1 MTASKGREAWTRHFK
16 GKGDQLTKIKGTST
30 AVFDQEGKRLSVPL
44 TKGTDVTYVDNLS
57 VEHPKD
63 SSGGGISAKKVVAI
77 KVGTETYF
85 VDVNDVVKPGSVGAV
100 PLQPQDFGLGG
111 STTLPNYIS
120 TLKSSIKGRQDIQ
133 GELEDYLIDLVEYY
147 EKGIGGLADYDVTKL
162 PMATIIKDFGETLGP
177 IWCVKK
183 GLSGKNLGV
192 SLATNINIVS
202 RGEVLKDYE
211 LINTNGTKLNISA
224 KGDTASTNTLKPG
237 PIMKIFRNNSN
248 LVAKYS
254 STPQYQI
261 ISTLDQFGALEGP
274 MRAASNLGYYRSQ
287 FNLIS
292 GTNFRNANS
301 SFIPPEVQKAYE
313 QMFLTADTEIKNKY
327 LSGTRFTYRTIAWCY
342 ENFLINYSKKQTNQN
357 VFTKLLNDVLNSELI
372 VVKLSMSGTIPQFD
386 VLMPKSGSINNVF
399 LRQKNTKFGTG
410 GEKLGFQL

>member
-16 GKGDQLTKIKGTST
+16 GNGDQQTKIKGTST
-30 AVFDQEGKRLSVPL
+30 AVFDQEGTRLSVPL
-44 TKGTDVTYVDNLS
+44 TKGTDVTYIDNLS

-63 SSGGGISAKKVVAI
+63 SSGGGISAKKIVAI

-85 VDVNDVVKPGSVGAV
+85 VDVNDVVKPGSVGAI

-111 STTLPNYIS
+111 STTLSNYIS
-120 TLKSSIKGRQDIQ
+120 TLKSSIKSRQDIQ

-147 EKGIGGLADYDVTKL
+147 ETGTGGLADYDVTKL

-177 IWCVKK
+177 IWCIKK

-224 KGDTASTNTLKPG
+224 KGATASTNTLKPG

-248 LVAKYS
+248 LVGKYG

-274 MRAASNLGYYRSQ
+274 IRAASNLGYYRNQ
-287 FNLIS
+287 FSLIS
-292 GTNFRNANS
+292 GTNFRSANS
-301 SFIPPEVQKAYE
+301 LFIPPKIQKAYE

-327 LSGTRFTYRTIAWCY
+327 LSGARLTYRTIAWCH

-372 VVKLSMSGTIPQFD
+372 IVKFTMSNSIPQFD
-386 VLMPKSGSINNVF
+386 VLMPQSGSINNVF

-410 GEKLGFQL
+410 GEKLGFQI

>member
-63 SSGGGISAKKVVAI
+63 SSGGGISAKKIVAI

-111 STTLPNYIS
+111 STTLSNYIS

-147 EKGIGGLADYDVTKL
+147 ETGIGGLADYDVTKL
-162 PMATIIKDFGETLGP
+162 PMATIKKDFGETLGP
-177 IWCVKK
+177 IWCIKK

-274 MRAASNLGYYRSQ
+274 MRAASNLGYYRNQ

-301 SFIPPEVQKAYE
+301 SFISPEVQKAYE
-313 QMFLTADTEIKNKY
+313 QMFLTADTEIKSKY

-386 VLMPKSGSINNVF
+386 VLMPQSGSINNVF